1 MILHYLKMAWRNL
14 LHYRAQAV
22 ISVAG
27 LAAGFVCFT
36 LANLW
41 RVYETTYDT
50 SYEGAD
56 RMYVC
61 CMKTDFMESGY
72 FDYNVYPLATWLKT
86 TCPEVEQ
93 AAAIDARLAEM
104 DLRAED
110 GTAVKGKAVMADS
123 CFLQLFGIQI
133 LKGTDDFLRGG
144 DRVALTESMARRLY
158 GTTDVLGRKLTY
170 QNTQA
175 TVCALV
181 SSLEHTNF
189 PYGILTEGNV
199 VISNRDNWRMARF
212 FIIVKLRQGVSAQ
225 EFQQKLA
232 DRVER
237 KSDDYKAALGT
248 GCYLCPLSEY
258 RTSPMCRD
266 SEIELGYLSLFAFI
280 GGLVIV
286 CALVNYLALFLTR
299 LRIRSR
305 EIALRRVCGSS
316 RGGVFLLLLTE
327 YMLLLLLAGLVG
339 MALVELFLPPFRRL
353 SGVEGDVYGMSL
365 LYFAGLVGVSV
376 LFLLP
381 VAFRRTP
388 DGGGRKRSG
397 LSYRLAVGVQM
408 AVGILFIF
416 CMSVLAQPVLAFRAA
431 QCLLRSPALP
441 RLFPRL
447 CAAEHNH

>member
-175 TVCALV
+175 TVCALAASAFLHYGPGSFEFSV
-181 SSLEHTNF
+181 SFILAMVVMYDATGVRQETGKQAKVLNALLRENPFEWTGELLEQRLKEFVGHTPLQVF
-189 PYGILTEGNV
+189 AGAVLGILV
-199 VISNRDNWRMARF
+199 
-212 FIIVKLRQGVSAQ
+212 
-225 EFQQKLA
+225 
-232 DRVER
+232 
-237 KSDDYKAALGT
+237 AL
-248 GCYLCPLSEY
+248 
-258 RTSPMCRD
+258 
-266 SEIELGYLSLFAFI
+266 
-280 GGLVIV
+280 
-286 CALVNYLALFLTR
+286 
-299 LRIRSR
+299 
-305 EIALRRVCGSS
+305 
-316 RGGVFLLLLTE
+316 
-327 YMLLLLLAGLVG
+327 
-339 MALVELFLPPFRRL
+339 
-353 SGVEGDVYGMSL
+353 
-365 LYFAGLVGVSV
+365 
-376 LFLLP
+376 
-381 VAFRRTP
+381 
-388 DGGGRKRSG
+388 
-397 LSYRLAVGVQM
+397 
-408 AVGILFIF
+408 
-416 CMSVLAQPVLAFRAA
+416 
-431 QCLLRSPALP
+431 
-441 RLFPRL
+441 
-447 CAAEHNH
+447 AAEFLF